1 MKKIQ
6 KPLIGLICGA
16 AIGYIGIML
25 VMWLVGDDQQ
35 AVESS
40 SEAINYGR
48 LAFGII
54 TTLTFLVLSI
64 ILHIIL
70 HEIGHLITG
79 LLTGY
84 KFISFRAFHLTLIS
98 TEKGL
103 KWKRF
108 FIQGT
113 AGQCLLDLPEDQD
126 MKKVPWFWYNAGGVL
141 MNLLLAVISIVVLH
155 NFNLSVLPQ
164 AFFIMFAFVGIAM
177 ALLNG
182 IPMVAGGVSNDG
194 NNILVLWR
202 HPELRVIMARS
213 LQIVGMLSRGKR
225 PKELPKEWFAC
236 NPVNDK
242 CNYIEFTARINYMAW
257 LEDQGK
263 LDEARQVAEEIM
275 AVGKQLPQLFFNEVC
290 GERVMLELLTLNRPE
305 VVQQLWTKSIAQYT
319 ETNGKYSAMKKAV
332 LFTYELLY
340 QQNAKQANT
349 YKQYLFQHQQDYTMP
364 GEVLTALYLIELA
377 EERYNKDLNKE

>member
-1 MKKIQ
+1 MKKIL
-6 KPLIGLICGA
+6 KPLLGLIGGA
-16 AIGYIGIML
+16 AVGYMGITL
-25 VMWLVGDDQQ
+25 VMWLVGDNQQ

-40 SEAINYGR
+40 AEAINYGR
-48 LAFGII
+48 LAFAII
-54 TTLTFLVLSI
+54 TALTSLVLCI

-70 HEIGHLITG
+70 HEVGHLIMG

-84 KFISFRAFHLTLIS
+84 KFLSFRAFHLSLIK

-126 MKKVPWFWYNAGGVL
+126 MQKVPWFWYNAGGVL
-141 MNLLLAVISIVVLH
+141 MNLLLTVISIVVLRC
-155 NFNLSVLPQ
+155 FTLSLLPQ
-164 AFFIMFAFVGIAM
+164 LFFIMLSFVGIVM

-182 IPMVAGGVSNDG
+182 IPIVTGGVSNDG
-194 NNILVLWR
+194 NNILMLWR

-225 PKELPKEWFAC
+225 PQELPDEWFAS

-275 AVGKQLPQLFFNEVC
+275 AVGKQLPQLFYNEVC

-319 ETNGKYSAMKKAV
+319 EANEKYSAMKKAV

-340 QQNAKQANT
+340 QQNAEQANT
-349 YKQYLFQHQQDYTMP
+349 YKQYLLQHQQDYAMP
-364 GEVLTALYLIELA
+364 GEVLTALYLIRLA
-377 EERYNKDLNKE
+377 EDKYYE